1 MDAAV
6 SPESAAGKGIKSPV
20 AGYADILLTPDIQAG
35 NILYKTLTQLA
46 HAELAAVVIGTSAP
60 VVLTSRTDSD
70 DTKFMSIVL
79 SVLMAK

>member
-1 MDAAV
+1 M
-6 SPESAAGKGIKSPV
+6 
-20 AGYADILLTPDIQAG
+20 
-35 NILYKTLTQLA
+35 
-46 HAELAAVVIGTSAP
+46 VIGTSSP